1 MALQVKIFRLNKKQ
15 FGNMSEMV
23 KIIENDPD
31 FKSTGLAKVNNQRH
45 KTTIKNIYFER
56 SVKKV

>member
-1 MALQVKIFRLNKKQ
+1 
-15 FGNMSEMV
+15 MSEMV

-31 FKSTGLAKVNNQRH
+31 FKAAGLAKVNNQRQ
-45 KTTIKNIYFER
+45 KTIIKNIYFER